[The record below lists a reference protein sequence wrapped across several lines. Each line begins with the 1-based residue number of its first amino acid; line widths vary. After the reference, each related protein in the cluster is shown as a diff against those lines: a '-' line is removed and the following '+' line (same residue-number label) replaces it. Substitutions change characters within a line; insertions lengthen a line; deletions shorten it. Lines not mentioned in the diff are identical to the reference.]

1 MAGLASLFM
10 TDGEARG
17 MEVGIVAQHDNDRAA
32 RLAGAMRASLRR
44 RGVDVR
50 VDRAT
55 ARALGDGDGAA
66 VADYHEC
73 ELIVSVGGDG
83 TFLFA
88 ARGAG
93 ETPIIGVN
101 LGEVGF
107 LNAIGPDDAVEAVGA
122 QVSSFEDGSLVTR
135 EMPRLAVSS
144 ETAALDLDPAVNEA
158 VVAGPRRG
166 RGGGVDAAVSVD
178 GSRYAAGDADG
189 VIVATPTGSTAYNL
203 SEYGPLVH
211 HDVDGLILN
220 QMAPAE
226 PMPPLVVD
234 VDSEVVV
241 RVRGDRPAT
250 VVCDGRRSDPLDPPV
265 EVRIA
270 RAGPPVRIAGPS
282 ADFFSAL
289 DKLD

>member
-1 MAGLASLFM
+1 
-10 TDGEARG
+10 

-32 RLAGAMRASLRR
+32 QLAGEVRTSLRR

-55 ARALGDGDGAA
+55 ARALGGGDGAA

-73 ELIVSVGGDG
+73 DLVVSVGGDG

-93 ETPIIGVN
+93 GTPIVGVN

-107 LNAIGPDDAVEAVGA
+107 LNAVGPAEAVEAVDA
-122 QVSSFEDGSLVTR
+122 QVRAFEDGSLVTR
-135 EMPRLAVSS
+135 EMPRLAVRS
-144 ETAALDLDPAVNEA
+144 ETAALDLGPAVNEV
-158 VVAGPRRG
+158 VVAGPRRA
-166 RGGGVDAAVSVD
+166 RGGGVDAAVTVD
-178 GSRYAAGDADG
+178 GSRYAAGEADG
-189 VIVATPTGSTAYNL
+189 VLVATPTGSTAYNL

-211 HDVDGLILN
+211 HDVDGLICN

-234 VDSEVVV
+234 VDSEIVV

-265 EVRIA
+265 EVRVA
-270 RAGPPVRIAGPS
+270 RTGPPVRIAGPS
-282 ADFFSAL
+282 TDFFAAL

>member
-1 MAGLASLFM
+1 
-10 TDGEARG
+10 
-17 MEVGIVAQHDNDRAA
+17 MEVGIVAQHHNDRAA
-32 RLAGAMRASLRR
+32 RLAGDLRASLRR
-44 RGVDVR
+44 RGVAVR
-50 VDRAT
+50 IDRAT
-55 ARALGDGDGAA
+55 ATTLGDEDGAA
-66 VADYHEC
+66 VEDYHEC
-73 ELIVSVGGDG
+73 DLIVSVGGDG

-93 ETPIIGVN
+93 ETPIVGVN

-107 LNAIGPDDAVEAVGA
+107 LNAVGPSEAVDAVAA
-122 QVSSFEDGSLVTR
+122 QVTAFESGDLETR
-135 EMPRLAVSS
+135 EMPRLAVGAESV
-144 ETAALDLDPAVNEA
+144 DLGLVPAVNE
-158 VVAGPRRG
+158 VVVTGPRRG
-166 RGGGVDAAVSVD
+166 RGGGIDAAVSVD

-189 VIVATPTGSTAYNL
+189 VLVATPTGSTAYNL

-211 HDVDGLILN
+211 HDVDALICN

-226 PMPPLVVD
+226 PMPPLVLD
-234 VDSEVVV
+234 ADSEVTV

-270 RAGPPVRIAGPS
+270 RTEPSVHIAGPGT
-282 ADFFSAL
+282 DFFAAL